1 MRKNMRYCLLLA
13 PATLSYLAATPGYAT
28 DYDQLPDLGSSAA
41 TIISARE
48 EQMVGDDFIR
58 RARQHLPFISDPE
71 LLIYI
76 NEVGHRIAEASNHP
90 EQSFNFYLIEDSNI
104 NAFAVPGGH
113 IAVHTGLILE
123 AENEDQLAS
132 VLAHEVAHVTQHHI
146 ARGIE
151 KSKGSTLKT
160 LATVIA
166 AAALGG
172 QAAQAALIYANASAI
187 EKQLSY
193 GREFER
199 EADAIGIRSLYAA
212 GYSPDEMP
220 GFFRTLQRWSRIR
233 ESGAPEFLRSHPLT
247 VSRIS
252 ESAARTENYPDA
264 PLADQTSFK
273 YTKAKMRAM
282 YAENIPAELA
292 LIEAEIVDTEDAAP
306 ADLRFS
312 YALILMRA
320 NKYDQARSEIA
331 DLLYQ
336 FPEHV
341 GYKLA
346 QSDIE
351 LEAQQYDLGIAQ
363 LADVRQNLPEQWSHY
378 EQTVDLY
385 YANALVLT
393 ERFTEAIP
401 VLRKSIRKT
410 PDEPLFHSMLARAY
424 GESGETLKAYQ
435 SRGEYHFLRG
445 NLGFAQVQFKEAA
458 KLATSYYDKASLQA
472 RLEDIKRQLVTL
484 GIEEPA
490 RRLQLV
496 GPSNP

>member
-1 MRKNMRYCLLLA
+1 MGYKIRIYML
-13 PATLSYLAATPGYAT
+13 LAATIPSGLAGMQARAT
-28 DYDQLPDLGSSAA
+28 DYDQLPDLGSSSA

-58 RARQHLPFISDPE
+58 RSRQQLDFVNDPE

-76 NEVGHRIAEASNHP
+76 NKVGNRIAEASNHP
-90 EQSFNFYLIEDSNI
+90 EQSFNFYLIDDASL

-113 IAVHTGLILE
+113 IAVHTGLLLE

-151 KSKGSTLKT
+151 KSKGNVLTT
-160 LATVIA
+160 LATVLA

-187 EKQLSY
+187 EKRLSY
-193 GREFER
+193 SREFER
-199 EADAIGIRSLYAA
+199 EADSIGIRSLYAA

-220 GFFRTLQRWSRIR
+220 GFFRTLQRWGRIK

-252 ESAARTENYPDA
+252 ESAARTENYPDV
-264 PLADQTSFK
+264 PLADQTDFN
-273 YTKAKMRAM
+273 YARAKIRAM
-282 YAENIPAELA
+282 YAKNIPSELA
-292 LIEAEIVDTEDAAP
+292 LIESEIAETENAAP
-306 ADLRFS
+306 ADLRFAYS
-312 YALILMRA
+312 LILMRA

-331 DLLYQ
+331 ELIYQ
-336 FPEHV
+336 YPDHV

-351 LEAQQYDLGIAQ
+351 LEAQNYDLGIAQ
-363 LADVRQNLPEQWSHY
+363 LSKVRETLSEDWSHY
-378 EQTVDLY
+378 EKTVDMY

-393 ERFTEAIP
+393 ERFVEAIP
-401 VLRKSIRKT
+401 VLRKSIRST
-410 PDEPLFHSMLARAY
+410 PGEPLFHIMLARAY
-424 GESGETLKAYQ
+424 GESGETFKAYQ
-435 SRGEYHFLRG
+435 SRGEYHYLSG
-445 NLGFAQVQFKEAA
+445 NLGFAQAQFKEAA
-458 KLATSYYDKASLQA
+458 SLATSYYDKASVQA
-472 RLEDIKRQLVTL
+472 RLEDIRRQFAIL
-484 GIEEPA
+484 G
-490 RRLQLV
+490 V
-496 GPSNP
+496 K